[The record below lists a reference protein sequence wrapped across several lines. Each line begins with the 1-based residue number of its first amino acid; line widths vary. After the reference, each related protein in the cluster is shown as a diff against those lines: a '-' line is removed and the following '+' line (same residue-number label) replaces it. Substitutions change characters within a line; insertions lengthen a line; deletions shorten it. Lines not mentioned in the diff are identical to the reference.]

1 MKKNRKQRRI
11 DGDCVYWTRLDLT
24 GFEPKTRRLIDSEI
38 SGVVESERV
47 SERKQEKWKAT

>member
-24 GFEPKTRRLIDSEI
+24 GFKPKTRRLIDSEI